1 MAGFKLDANGDIE
14 VDNSGKMLLLATKQ
28 ELVKQ
33 RLQIKLK
40 TFKGEWWLDTTYGI
54 PYRDTGDGKAII
66 GKGFTKKDIDA
77 LYIAAINEDVDVN
90 SIEYFRSEYD
100 SIQRMYNL
108 SFEVRTSDE
117 LLMSAGANIKPWE
130 EETYQFN
137 STILSSSCNVNFND
151 WATTLHPIVHTYLPY
166 GSTFGWLGALDIG
179 LNTSYTDS
187 IYMVSGY
194 IEDGYFN

>member
-1 MAGFKLDANGDIE
+1 MAGFKLNSDGDIE
-14 VDNSGKMLLLATKQ
+14 IDNNGKMLLLATKQ

-77 LYIAAINEDVDVN
+77 VYIAAINEDADVTG
-90 SIEYFRSEYD
+90 IEYLYSEYD

-117 LLMSAGANIKPWE
+117 LLMSASANIKPWE
-130 EETYQFN
+130 EETYVYN
-137 STILSSSCNVNFND
+137 GNLISSSCNIRISD
-151 WATTLHPIVHTYLPY
+151 LTLALHPIVHTDLEWALSSPY
-166 GSTFGWLGALDIG
+166 VWQDVAGFYFFPD
-179 LNTSYTDS
+179 
-187 IYMVSGY
+187 Y
-194 IEDGYFN
+194 IADGYVAP

>member
-14 VDNSGKMLLLATKQ
+14 VDGGGKMLLLATKQ

-77 LYIAAINEDVDVN
+77 VYIAAINEDIDVN
-90 SIEYFRSEYD
+90 SINYFHSEYN
-100 SIQRMYNL
+100 SMQRIYNV

-117 LLMSAGANIKPWE
+117 LLTSLSAATKPWE
-130 EETYQFN
+130 EETYTFYPN
-137 STILSSSCNVNFND
+137 ILSSSCNIDFND
-151 WATTLHPIVHTYLPY
+151 WVTELHPIVHTDLEDALAPPY
-166 GSTFGWLGALDIG
+166 IWG
-179 LNTSYTDS
+179 
-187 IYMVSGY
+187 
-194 IEDGYFN
+194 

>member
-1 MAGFKLDANGDIE
+1 MAGFKLNSDGDIE

-77 LYIAAINEDVDVN
+77 LYIAAINEDPDVN
-90 SIEYFRSEYD
+90 SIEYFYSEYD
-100 SIQRMYNL
+100 SVHRMYNL
-108 SFEVRTSDE
+108 SFEVKTSDE
-117 LLMSAGANIKPWE
+117 ALRSYSAATHPWE
-130 EETYQFN
+130 EETYTYS
-137 STILSSSCNVNFND
+137 STILSSSCDVNFED
-151 WATTLHPIVHTYLPY
+151 WSTELHPIVHTDLEAALAPPY
-166 GSTFGWLGALDIG
+166 VWNNSAGF
-179 LNTSYTDS
+179 
-187 IYMVSGY
+187 YMYPDYIAEGY
-194 IEDGYFN
+194 IAP